1 MLKISQEFTK
11 KFSKVMMFNINYESI
26 NKIYKIAFKNAKNC
40 PDKLE
45 RIQLYDNIWSS
56 LENLN
61 NYFLN

>member
-26 NKIYKIAFKNAKNC
+26 NKIYKIAFNEAKNC

-45 RIQLYDNIWSS
+45 RI
-56 LENLN
+56 
-61 NYFLN
+61 